1 MTSAL
6 GLLADTTTRCVAMR
20 AATPTSCAATMTLRA
35 KGERDDQS
43 SFIDPAIMP
52 FPALLQTA

>member
-1 MTSAL
+1 
-6 GLLADTTTRCVAMR
+6 
-20 AATPTSCAATMTLRA
+20 MTLRA

-43 SFIDPAIMP
+43 SFIDPAVMP